1 MHVSLDQSA
10 ALHPCKD
17 LVLARLKMQV
27 DSRWKF
33 QTTCC
38 GLNLTVTS
46 SCSIICCASAV
57 MSGIRSKKA
66 LYLILDIVDIDVKV
80 FGSYL
85 WWTSRRWVERKV
97 LPYQSM
103 CPEFIKTKYKEK
115 VGSRKDDMMV
125 QHFAL
130 LYMIMITAKFLH
142 EEAHDFTQTVDTPFS
157 DLWKLRRDLH
167 K

>member
-1 MHVSLDQSA
+1 
-10 ALHPCKD
+10 
-17 LVLARLKMQV
+17 
-27 DSRWKF
+27 
-33 QTTCC
+33 
-38 GLNLTVTS
+38 
-46 SCSIICCASAV
+46 
-57 MSGIRSKKA
+57 
-66 LYLILDIVDIDVKV
+66 
-80 FGSYL
+80 
-85 WWTSRRWVERKV
+85 
-97 LPYQSM
+97 M